1 MLLTSQ
7 LKDLP
12 TYCLYQ
18 QLFKIF
24 LLELG
29 DNVAFCILFEI
40 HIDLGIE
47 YSQNAD
53 EVDFVL
59 VLQTLESNYTYWSVI
74 GLFVSNKAKGRIS
87 KRVIQENKVR
97 QIFRNEHF
105 LPPNTH
111 VYVYV
116 SGDKKSSLFGKFDVL
131 CFLETPV
138 LRFALLPYYRPSSFC
153 LFMKWG
159 NIGML

>member
-1 MLLTSQ
+1 MDLVKSDQGNQMLLTSQ

-59 VLQTLESNYTYWSVI
+59 VLQTLESN
-74 GLFVSNKAKGRIS
+74 
-87 KRVIQENKVR
+87 
-97 QIFRNEHF
+97 
-105 LPPNTH
+105 
-111 VYVYV
+111 
-116 SGDKKSSLFGKFDVL
+116 
-131 CFLETPV
+131 
-138 LRFALLPYYRPSSFC
+138 
-153 LFMKWG
+153 
-159 NIGML
+159 